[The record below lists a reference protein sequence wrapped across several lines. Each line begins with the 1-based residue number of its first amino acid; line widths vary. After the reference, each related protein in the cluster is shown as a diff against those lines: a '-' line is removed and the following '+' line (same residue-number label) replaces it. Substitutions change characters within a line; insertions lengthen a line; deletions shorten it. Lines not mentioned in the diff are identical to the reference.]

1 MRNRNRNRAFT
12 LVELLVVIMIIG
24 MLIGI
29 LLPAVFDAL
38 DKAKITQCSS
48 NLNQIGKACSTYAA
62 SNRMMWPDAFVTASK
77 NWDLV
82 GKTRTDWWFPT
93 PPAVPV
99 PPADVGAG
107 TVVESNAASLWALI
121 VSANM
126 SPEVFICPAQG
137 MHSPETR
144 VTESL
149 YSTLRDF
156 VNEYSVS
163 YSYQNQLGT
172 YRLTSTTGRAS
183 SMAAG
188 ADGNP
193 QRRDYFKA
201 TTATGT
207 KLATNGLT
215 DNKLLEKPTFQGQE
229 EHIQKWNVTLGVA
242 GITKA
247 WQLNSPNH
255 KFKGQNVLY
264 LDGHVAWSTHPY
276 CGPNWDN
283 IWIAR
288 KTVAA
293 PTALDPNTLT
303 TLTQYDDDAT
313 YNGTSV
319 SGVSDDSFLVP

>member
-1 MRNRNRNRAFT
+1 MRNKAFT

-38 DKAKITQCSS
+38 DRARMTQCSS
-48 NLNQIGKACSTYAA
+48 NMSQIGKACSTYASA
-62 SNRMMWPDAFVTASK
+62 NRQMWPDAFAALST

-82 GKTRTDWWFPT
+82 GNTRTDNWFPT
-93 PPAVPV
+93 APATPV
-99 PPADVGAG
+99 DPSDKGAATLVG
-107 TVVESNAASLWALI
+107 SNTASLWALI
-121 VSANM
+121 VSAGM

-137 MHSPETR
+137 LHSAESR
-144 VTESL
+144 VVEEK
-149 YSTLRDF
+149 YGTLRDF
-156 VNEYSVS
+156 VNEYAVS
-163 YSYQNQLGT
+163 YSYQNGKGT
-172 YRLTSTTGRAS
+172 YRLTSTAGRAA
-183 SMAAG
+183 SMAVG
-188 ADGNP
+188 ADASP
-193 QRRDYFKA
+193 MRRDFFKA

-207 KLATNGLT
+207 KLATDGLT
-215 DNKLLEKPTFQGQE
+215 DLKLVEKPTFQGQE
-229 EHIQKWNVTLGVA
+229 EYIQKWNATIGAA

-264 LDGHVAWSTHPY
+264 LDGHVAWSNHPY

-283 IWIAR
+283 IWLSR

-303 TLTQYDDDAT
+303 TLTQYDQEDSYKGTTDAAA
-313 YNGTSV
+313 
-319 SGVSDDSFLVP
+319 SGDSFLVP